1 VRLGQIAIDLA
12 PLRENRDYRRLFMG
26 RFVSMGGN
34 ALATTAANWQVYALT
49 RNSLAVGLLTL
60 VSGIGMLIGLLNGGM
75 LADRHDRRKLIMAV
89 QLPQAL
95 LAASL
100 MANSLLGR
108 PALWPLYLVT
118 FFLGLCSGLASPAST
133 ATTPA
138 LVGIDKLPAAAALNA
153 TAGQLG
159 QLGGPAIAGLL
170 IAGPGLAS
178 CYATDAVCYAVF
190 GLALLGISPL
200 PPTVKAQRPGLKSLA
215 EGLAY
220 VRRNGVVGGM
230 LLIDTN
236 AMLFGMPSA
245 LFPALASTHFHGGS
259 ATFGLLV
266 AAPGLGALIGAA
278 TSGWTGQVRRPGV
291 VVIGAGIVWGAAI
304 ALFGVVSS
312 LPLALFFL
320 ALAGMGDLISEVL
333 RNALLQRYT
342 PDPLRGR
349 VSSLYLAQ
357 VTTAPAL
364 GNVEAGGVARL
375 VSPTFSVISG
385 GLACVAGALV
395 LGALIPA
402 LRNSSLTETADA
414 SGPDTVPDPAVS
426 SPDCS
431 HMNRPALLLADEP
444 TASLDTATGEETA

>member
-1 VRLGQIAIDLA
+1 VRIGQIAIDLA
-12 PLRENRDYRRLFMG
+12 PLRESRDYRRLFMG

-60 VSGIGMLIGLLNGGM
+60 MSGLGMLLGLVNGGM

-89 QLPQAL
+89 QLPQVL
-95 LAASL
+95 LAAAL
-100 MANSLLGR
+100 VANSLLGH
-108 PALWPLYLVT
+108 PALWPLYLIT

-178 CYATDAVCYAVF
+178 CYAIDAVCYAVF
-190 GLALLGISPL
+190 GLAMLGISPL

-278 TSGWTGQVRRPGV
+278 TSGWTGRVRRPGV
-291 VVIGAGIVWGAAI
+291 VVIGAGIVC
-304 ALFGVVSS
+304 S

-342 PDPLRGR
+342 PDQLRGR

-375 VSPTFSVISG
+375 VSPAFSVISG

-402 LRNSSLTETADA
+402 LRNSSLTETADDSEPDA
-414 SGPDTVPDPAVS
+414 VPGPQSAAQSAGP
-426 SPDCS
+426 
-431 HMNRPALLLADEP
+431 
-444 TASLDTATGEETA
+444 

>member
-1 VRLGQIAIDLA
+1 VRIGQIAIDVA
-12 PLRENRDYRRLFMG
+12 PLRESRDFRRLFMG

-60 VSGIGMLIGLLNGGM
+60 VSGLGMLLGLVNGGM
-75 LADRHDRRKLIMAV
+75 LADRHDRRKLIVAV
-89 QLPQAL
+89 QLPQTL
-95 LAASL
+95 LAAAL
-100 MANSLLGR
+100 MANSLLGH
-108 PALWPLYLVT
+108 PALWPLYLIT
-118 FFLGLCSGLASPAST
+118 FLLGLCSGLASPAST

-138 LVGIDKLPAAAALNA
+138 LVGIDKLPAAAALNS

-178 CYATDAVCYAVF
+178 CYAIDAVCYAIF
-190 GLALLGISPL
+190 GLAMLGISPL

-215 EGLAY
+215 EGLAF
-220 VRRNGVVGGM
+220 VRRNGVVGSM

-266 AAPGLGALIGAA
+266 AAPGLGALVGAA

-291 VVIGAGIVWGAAI
+291 VVIAAGIVWGAAI
-304 ALFGVVSS
+304 TMFGVVSS

-342 PDPLRGR
+342 PDQLRGR

-402 LRNSSLTETADA
+402 LRNSSLVGTADDSWPHGGPGLEVA
-414 SGPDTVPDPAVS
+414 SSDGGSV
-426 SPDCS
+426 
-431 HMNRPALLLADEP
+431 NRSALLLDEP
-444 TASLDTATGEETA
+444 ASALETAAGEEAQ

>member
-1 VRLGQIAIDLA
+1 
-12 PLRENRDYRRLFMG
+12 
-26 RFVSMGGN
+26 MGGN

-49 RNSLAVGLLTL
+49 RSSLAVGLLTL
-60 VSGIGMLIGLLNGGM
+60 VSGVGMLLGLLNGGM

-100 MANSLLGR
+100 MANSLLGH

-118 FFLGLCSGLASPAST
+118 FCLGLCSGLASPAST

-178 CYATDAVCYAVF
+178 CYAIDAVCYAVF
-190 GLALLGISPL
+190 GLAMLGISPL

-220 VRRNGVVGGM
+220 VRHNGVVGGM

-278 TSGWTGQVRRPGV
+278 TSGWTGRLRRPGI
-291 VVIGAGIVWGAAI
+291 VVIAAGIVWGAAI

-342 PDPLRGR
+342 PDQLRGR

-402 LRNSSLTETADA
+402 LRNSSLTSTADFPVRDA
-414 SGPDTVPDPAVS
+414 GLGPEVS
-426 SPDCS
+426 SSERGNGD
-431 HMNRPALLLADEP
+431 RPALLLADEQ
-444 TASLDTATGEETA
+444 TGARDSAAGGEAT